1 MTRITEVQHN
11 LKNMSL
17 LKDYF
22 NYPGSHK
29 PHSWQYREAKGHTSR
44 NGKCKQPCFL
54 AWTKIGSYVGQQG
67 IHQKNWDTKIA
78 LLSDILFRGIFLQP
92 LPSICATLNKLDPS
106 QRFQFSLDAS
116 YPCHHHFHQVSQ
128 GSAPPSSLPPY
139 PTCPAFNIVINS
151 LGANTEC
158 SGYTWWCCPG
168 LGS

>member
-1 MTRITEVQHN
+1 MQHN

-67 IHQKNWDTKIA
+67 IHQKNRDTKIA

-92 LPSICATLNKLDPS
+92 LPSICATLNKLDLS
-106 QRFQFSLDAS
+106 N
-116 YPCHHHFHQVSQ
+116 
-128 GSAPPSSLPPY
+128 GS
-139 PTCPAFNIVINS
+139 NS
-151 LGANTEC
+151 LLMLPTPATII
-158 SGYTWWCCPG
+158 SIRSPRVLLHLPVFPHIPRALLST
-168 LGS
+168 LS